1 MTLGFVQDKLVQTK
15 HWKKIAMSSDGKYQ
29 TIASGII
36 LISNNYGKNWSKAN
50 INSLSFY
57 DVVMSHDG
65 KYQYTVEVSRESS
78 KVWKS
83 SDYGVNWSHVKDGL
97 ITGSWPQGAPISITT
112 DALGRNVVVGRYYAL
127 GENKISSIYSRDY
140 GVTWSNLETLVS
152 YLEVFWCI
160 DMSSDG
166 SVVWEPDQTQFAVN
180 KLWKSTNQGQTRT
193 LVQLPDNNNRLMSV
207 AVSGDGQYVTV

>member
-65 KYQYTVEVSRESS
+65 KYQYAVEVSRESS

-97 ITGSWPQGAPISITT
+97 VGGVGFPEGVPISVTT
-112 DALGRNVVVGRYYAL
+112 DALCKNVVVGRYYVVSKL
-127 GENKISSIYSRDY
+127 QTTIIYSRDY
-140 GVTWSNLETLVS
+140 G
-152 YLEVFWCI
+152 
-160 DMSSDG
+160 
-166 SVVWEPDQTQFAVN
+166 
-180 KLWKSTNQGQTRT
+180 
-193 LVQLPDNNNRLMSV
+193 
-207 AVSGDGQYVTV
+207 